1 MPHELALQVGRTGMR
16 RFAVYQLYY
25 SQRFP
30 YRAKSI
36 YMKIDKRCASIAPL
50 ILSAITFLTFCSV
63 SNAASPAEV
72 RRWFQHEQ
80 NVTITRDDWGI
91 AHVIGKTDADAVFG
105 MIYAQAEDDFNRVET
120 NYINA
125 MGRLAEAEGESAVW
139 QDLRM
144 KMFIEP
150 DQLKKD
156 YAASPAWLKALMDA
170 WADGLNFYLAK
181 HPSVK
186 PRVITHFDPWMAL
199 SFTEGSIGGDIETI
213 NLARLQELY
222 DTAENIKGPI
232 ASAEQDNPFRE
243 PTGSNGIA
251 ISPANTID
259 HHALLLI
266 NPHTSFY
273 FRSELQVTS
282 GEGLNAY
289 GASTWGQFFIYQG
302 FNDHCGW
309 MHTSSAVDAIDE
321 FRETIVK
328 KDNKYFYKYG
338 DKELPI
344 ETSVIRVPYSGPKGS
359 SVRTFT
365 VYRTKHGPVVRKD
378 ENGNWITVSL
388 MNKPIDALTQSFI
401 RTKAKNYK
409 EFRQSFELHSDSSN
423 NTIYADSDGNIA
435 YFHGNYIP
443 RRDPKFDWTKPV
455 DGSDPATDYKGLLSV
470 DETPELFNPSS
481 GWLYNSND
489 WPWQAAGASSPKRSD
504 YPKYVDNGVES
515 ARGRHVQL
523 VLGDRKDF
531 TLDGLRQAAYD
542 SYLTA
547 FEKPV
552 PALIKAWDAA
562 SLDDPLKAKLADQVD
577 ALRKWDLRWGVD
589 SVPTSIAVYWGEDL
603 HGRLLQSAHAAGVST
618 EQYAATKASGE
629 QLLSSLAAASDRL
642 TTDFGT
648 WKTPWGKIN
657 CFQRITDDIVHPF
670 TDSGPCQPVGFTSG
684 NWGSIASF
692 GAIHYKG
699 SKRMYGTSGN
709 SFVAVVEFGPRI
721 KARAVTAGGE
731 SGNPSSKHFNDE
743 TERYATGN
751 LREVYFYPDQLKGH
765 TELSYHPGE

>member
-1 MPHELALQVGRTGMR
+1 MDRQKFLRLQWFSLLFVLLVT
-16 RFAVYQLYY
+16 A
-25 SQRFP
+25 
-30 YRAKSI
+30 
-36 YMKIDKRCASIAPL
+36 
-50 ILSAITFLTFCSV
+50 TV
-63 SNAASPAEV
+63 SHASPTEAETA
-72 RRWFQHEQ
+72 RWAQREN

-91 AHVIGKTDADAVFG
+91 AHITGKTDADAVFG

-125 MGRLAEAEGESAVW
+125 MGRLAEAEGESAIW

-144 KMFIEP
+144 KLFVDPE
-150 DQLKKD
+150 QLKKD
-156 YAASPAWLKALMDA
+156 YAASPAWLRSLMDA
-170 WADGLNFYLAK
+170 WADGLNFYLAI
-181 HPSVK
+181 HPAVK
-186 PRVITHFDPWMAL
+186 PRVITHFEPWMAL

-213 NLARLQELY
+213 NLARLREFY
-222 DTAENIKGPI
+222 GGEKFVTVGENPK
-232 ASAEQDNPFRE
+232 ENFLRE

-251 ISPANTID
+251 IAPSNTVD

-273 FRSELQVTS
+273 FRSEMQVTS

-321 FRETIVK
+321 FRETVTK
-328 KDNKYFYKYG
+328 KGSGWAYKYG
-338 DKELPI
+338 SDELPVI
-344 ETSVIRVPYSGPKGS
+344 ASTIRVPF
-359 SVRTFT
+359 RTANGTMSEKVFT
-365 VYRTKHGPVVRKD
+365 VYRTKHGPVVRRD
-378 ENGNWITVSL
+378 EDFNWISVSL
-388 MNKPIDALTQSFI
+388 MNKPIDALTQSYI

-409 EFRQSFELHSDSSN
+409 EFRESFELHSDSSN
-423 NTIYADSDGNIA
+423 NTIYADKEGNIA

-470 DETPELFNPSS
+470 DETPKLFNPAS

-489 WPWQAAGASSPKRSD
+489 FPWQAAGPSSPKQSD
-504 YPKYVDNGVES
+504 YPKYVDSGVES
-515 ARGRHVQL
+515 ARGRHVQR
-523 VLGDRKDF
+523 VLRGRKDF
-531 TLDGLRQAAYD
+531 TLEGLRQAAYD
-542 SYLTA
+542 SYLTW

-552 PALIKAWDAA
+552 PALIKAFDSLPATDA
-562 SLDDPLKAKLADQVD
+562 SKAKLAEQVE

-589 SVPTSIAVYWGEDL
+589 SVPTSLAVYWGEDL
-603 HGRLLQSAHAAGVST
+603 QRRFGQNARAAGMLAD
-618 EQYAATKASGE
+618 EYFATKSTGE
-629 QLLSSLAAASDRL
+629 QLLTSLAAASDRL
-642 TTDFGT
+642 TVDFGT

-670 TDSGPCQPVGFTSG
+670 TDNGPCQPVGFTSG

-709 SFVAVVEFGPRI
+709 SFVAVVEFGPKI
-721 KARAVTAGGE
+721 SARAVTAGGE
-731 SGNPSSKHFNDE
+731 SGDPSSKHFNDE
-743 TERYATGN
+743 AQRYATGD
-751 LREVYFYPDQLKGH
+751 LRTVYFYPDQLKGH
-765 TELSYHPGE
+765 TERTYKPGE